1 MTTYFPSIDTMDF
14 NEDWL
19 VESLDEDSQLVT
31 FVGQGKNQELAIE
44 MPYTVLVD
52 SSDSLSVGELVHL
65 PKELFIV
72 SQEDDAKIDDVFQ
85 GVVNGKLY

>member
-1 MTTYFPSIDTMDF
+1 MTTYFPSIEPGELDF

-19 VESLDEDSQLVT
+19 VESLDENSQIVT
-31 FVGQGKNQELAIE
+31 F
-44 MPYTVLVD
+44 VD

-72 SQEDDAKIDDVFQ
+72 SQEGDAKIDDVF
-85 GVVNGKLY
+85 

>member
-1 MTTYFPSIDTMDF
+1 MTTYFPSIDTNELDF

-19 VESLDEDSQLVT
+19 DESLDEDSQIVT

-65 PKELFIV
+65 TKELFIV
-72 SQEDDAKIDDVFQ
+72 SQEGDAKIDDVF
-85 GVVNGKLY
+85 

>member
-1 MTTYFPSIDTMDF
+1 MTTYFPSIYTNELDF

-31 FVGQGKNQELAIE
+31 FVGQGNDQELAIE

-72 SQEDDAKIDDVFQ
+72 SEEGDAKIDDVF
-85 GVVNGKLY
+85 

>member
-31 FVGQGKNQELAIE
+31 FVGQGKSQELAIE

-72 SQEDDAKIDDVFQ
+72 SEEGDAKIDDVF
-85 GVVNGKLY
+85 

>member
-1 MTTYFPSIDTMDF
+1 MTTYFPSIEPGELDF

-19 VESLDEDSQLVT
+19 VESIDENSQIVT

-44 MPYTVLVD
+44 MPYTAIVD

-72 SQEDDAKIDDVFQ
+72 SQEGDAKIDDVF
-85 GVVNGKLY
+85 

>member
-1 MTTYFPSIDTMDF
+1 MTTYFPSIGTNELDF

-31 FVGQGKNQELAIE
+31 FVGQGNNQELAIE

-72 SQEDDAKIDDVFQ
+72 SEEGDAKIDDVF
-85 GVVNGKLY
+85 